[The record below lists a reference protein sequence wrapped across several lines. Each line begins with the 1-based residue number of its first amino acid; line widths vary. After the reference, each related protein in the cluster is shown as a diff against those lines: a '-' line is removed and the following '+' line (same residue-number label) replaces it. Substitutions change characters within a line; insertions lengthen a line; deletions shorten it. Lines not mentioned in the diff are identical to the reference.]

1 MKLFKNIYIAIFLLG
16 MLGTQTVS
24 AQQDSQYTQYMYN
37 TVSINPAYAGNRGML
52 TMFGLYRN
60 QWAGLEGAPETLNFS
75 INTPSGIERV
85 GIGLGFTSDR
95 IGPSSENI
103 IAADFSYTLPLD
115 AKGTKLSFGLKGGIS
130 TLEVD
135 PSKLVIRNP
144 NDPNLVYRS
153 MVSPVVGVGFYLH
166 RERWYIGL
174 STPNL
179 LKTEHY
185 DDIAVSTATESMH
198 MYLTGGYVFDLNSNL
213 KFKPAALVKAVSGA
227 PLSVDLS
234 ANFLFNENFT
244 LGAAYRFDAAVSLLA
259 GFQVSDQIMI
269 GYTYDYT
276 TTELGNYNSGS
287 HEIFLRFELAT
298 RVRNK
303 VNPRFF

>member
-1 MKLFKNIYIAIFLLG
+1 MKVLKNIYIAIFLLVI
-16 MLGTQTVS
+16 LGIQTVS

-37 TVSINPAYAGNRGML
+37 TVSVNPAYAGNRGML

-60 QWAGLEGAPETLNFS
+60 QWVGLEGAPETLNFS

-103 IAADFSYTLPLD
+103 ITADFSYTLPLD
-115 AKGTKLSFGLKGGIS
+115 DHGTKLSFGLKGGIN
-130 TLEVD
+130 T
-135 PSKLVIRNP
+135 LVIDPNKLEIRDP
-144 NDPNLVYRS
+144 NDPNLVYRNL
-153 MVSPVVGVGFYLH
+153 VSPVAGIGFYLH
-166 RERWYIGL
+166 TENWYIGL

-179 LKTEHY
+179 LKTKHY

-198 MYLTGGYVFDLNSNL
+198 VYLIGGYVFNLNSNL
-213 KFKPAALVKAVSGA
+213 KFKPAAMVKSVAGA
-227 PLSVDLS
+227 PLSVDIS